1 MDESRAQHK
10 WSIKEGKPPKIFL
23 SFNFTVEEQN
33 LELSLEPTQLHWR
46 IDPVTGVS
54 HLSVRETEPSILLDS
69 VKVPISKETIEKTA
83 SLGSTTE
90 NFQKVMGIVGS
101 ISLVMTLFSAGV
113 PAGPVISLIK
123 LFKMFFRL
131 RLVNSDFGEL
141 LGYFLS
147 MLGSVMQTTSYEFS
161 DLDRTYFVKT
171 RGKLTEYK
179 VTVFAANILYD
190 KMTIYLVR

>member
-1 MDESRAQHK
+1 M
-10 WSIKEGKPPKIFL
+10 
-23 SFNFTVEEQN
+23 
-33 LELSLEPTQLHWR
+33 
-46 IDPVTGVS
+46 
-54 HLSVRETEPSILLDS
+54 
-69 VKVPISKETIEKTA
+69 KVPISKETIEKTA